1 MSTVVGGHH
10 LLPKNLELE
19 SLSVETAHVSIWAGS
34 GARRTVCLTAT
45 GWRTLRTAAPMWPTP
60 ITWTPT
66 PAKWRRSTPATIAP
80 TANVIANFTEE
91 MDASTTDGDPSTING
106 TTLKLVKLNAN
117 GTRVTATV
125 TYDAATKK
133 AILDPSSDLS
143 LGRTCKATV
152 TSGAQD
158 LAGNALDQKPN
169 IAGNQSKSWKLTVV
183 Q

>member
-1 MSTVVGGHH
+1 
-10 LLPKNLELE
+10 
-19 SLSVETAHVSIWAGS
+19 
-34 GARRTVCLTAT
+34 
-45 GWRTLRTAAPMWPTP
+45 
-60 ITWTPT
+60 
-66 PAKWRRSTPATIAP
+66 
-80 TANVIANFTEE
+80 

-143 LGRTCKATV
+143 LGRTYKATV

-169 IAGNQSKSWKLTVV
+169 IAGNQSKS
-183 Q
+183 